1 METLV
6 ENLMLNRLGAQKR
19 PCSIRDNENTNG
31 NPKETQ
37 LVSKLLSYIHELHL
51 RKKAQ
56 SLRGLRKVTDIT
68 RYKCGQRQQ
77 KRQGRTASTET
88 REASHDDVW
97 HCFIRLAASMAN
109 MADNSS
115 SEPGSLVFGFCC
127 FVQWCHPAI
136 LCHPAVLQRS
146 SRAASVNAHHFEGL
160 ESAWNPVGRV
170 PTLASCSFPSS
181 ASKGCSRHP
190 KLPT

>member
-1 METLV
+1 
-6 ENLMLNRLGAQKR
+6 
-19 PCSIRDNENTNG
+19 
-31 NPKETQ
+31 
-37 LVSKLLSYIHELHL
+37 
-51 RKKAQ
+51 
-56 SLRGLRKVTDIT
+56 
-68 RYKCGQRQQ
+68 
-77 KRQGRTASTET
+77 
-88 REASHDDVW
+88 
-97 HCFIRLAASMAN
+97 MAN